1 MPLKRLSML
10 AIAAAVTA
18 LAVAGCGSSDDSST
32 TSGGGGSTSAS
43 SGGGAYGGGAKTNA
57 SGGGAA
63 AAETVK
69 LGVDPGGALK
79 FDKPTLA
86 AKAGTVTIDL
96 NSPSSATAPHAVE
109 VEGNGVEK
117 ASDTIEPG
125 NSTSVTIDNL
135 KPGTYE
141 FYCPVDG
148 HKQAGMKGTL
158 TVK

>member
-18 LAVAGCGSSDDSST
+18 LVVAGCGSSDGSST
-32 TSGGGGSTSAS
+32 TGGGGGSTS
-43 SGGGAYGGGAKTNA
+43 SGSGGAYGGGSKTNA
-57 SGGGAA
+57 SAGGGGA
-63 AAETVK
+63 ETIK

-79 FDKPTLA
+79 FDKPTLE
-86 AKAGTVTIDL
+86 AKAGKVTIDL

-109 VEGNGVEK
+109 VEGNGVEQ